1 MIYVYDPGQ
10 YPALKC
16 NLCGKKRHLSR
27 NVVHRVIFSELPMT
41 IYQLLL
47 KNYWEPSNNHL
58 ALLLSADDGS
68 ENRITENSHERI
80 MACNDCF
87 VARISHLGYKK
98 VEKISFI

>member
-10 YPALKC
+10 WPALKC
-16 NLCGKKRHLSR
+16 NLCGKKCHTD
-27 NVVHRVIFSELPMT
+27 NVIHRVIFSELPMT

-47 KNYWEPSNNHL
+47 KNHWEPPNNHL
-58 ALLLSADDGS
+58 AILLLFADDGS

-87 VARISHLGYKK
+87 VAHISHLGYKK